1 MNMGNPISWRSLAC
15 TLVVGLML
23 FCPAWAAEKHSGT
36 IVSID
41 KAASTIVVGEV
52 GPWQIRRGQTEIT
65 NRTFRVTG
73 ETKSVRVERRTEA
86 GPAGWPGGFVE
97 VSLGAWDLKE
107 EDFVTVEAERADE
120 HLVALKI
127 TVVRP

>member
-52 GPWQIRRGQTEIT
+52 AGRGKSGGARPRS
-65 NRTFRVTG
+65 RTAR
-73 ETKSVRVERRTEA
+73 SA
-86 GPAGWPGGFVE
+86 
-97 VSLGAWDLKE
+97 
-107 EDFVTVEAERADE
+107 
-120 HLVALKI
+120 
-127 TVVRP
+127 